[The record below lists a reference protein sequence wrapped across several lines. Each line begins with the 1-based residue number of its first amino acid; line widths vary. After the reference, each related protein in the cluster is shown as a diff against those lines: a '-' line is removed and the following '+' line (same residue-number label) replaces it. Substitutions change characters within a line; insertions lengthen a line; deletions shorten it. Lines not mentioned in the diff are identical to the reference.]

1 MITKTLNL
9 DEAYQ
14 TLFDDVRKA
23 SDGAISVDNL
33 EAYYGSIE
41 EIAALDP
48 KFLRLPLDE
57 PLFEIDANTRKIT
70 VPAEFKSNG
79 VSVQKDHLAE
89 IIFFRIA
96 RFFDYTDLAT
106 CDIVI
111 NWKMGSKEGKTTRFI
126 KFEEPFLVDEVQTN
140 GIIFGWPIN
149 DIVTDKSGALT
160 FAVEFFK
167 KDGVGDDA
175 KIIYRFNTLPT
186 SVNIKDGLVISED
199 AKVYEL
205 DNDIIRTLVN
215 SKFGEGTAAVGDI
228 IWLTG
233 NGQGL
238 VVGEGIAPDV
248 DFEDFAATINLDT
261 VITDGVPS
269 SIPVNFY
276 AEGYVDEGTKIR
288 YTTESGASLSATP
301 IKVVRPRIQA
311 EYDANSGLLYYASAI
326 AEEPLSA
333 EAVAAAVAAE
343 EELWITGPLEEDLRY
358 FKMDNN
364 ALKEATDTDLATW
377 GKENAVELF
386 VIAAMITAD
395 KAGPYLIKA
404 QGYKEGQKRDDNGE
418 LMYDDNDE
426 PLYEKIGNGDVRA
439 TATVTVPAVVAPSAI
454 EVSVSELTSVDTGYS
469 FNEEQTQNVMFLN
482 AEDQGVI
489 SASAVVDDFGA
500 LQFAWKKQVREP
512 EYDAHGEIID
522 DGFDPISD
530 TTVAFQDT
538 NSSELEVEA
547 PGQYKVSVVNFLN
560 GASADA
566 VDSVA
571 ITASRIAGKI
581 TSVTPKWAVGA
592 ENTSNS
598 KINVATR
605 SPNYNSNAN
614 QLANRK
620 LTLFLEDVVIED
632 GGQVG
637 TLEYAWYIPVYE
649 EDNEGLRVI
658 VDKTMIPNKT
668 NPFYTVEGGDIE
680 VIPEVRNNYNGSI
693 YTYTLDPIAVND
705 SAT

>member
-167 KDGVGDDA
+167 KDGIGDDA
-175 KIIYRFNTLPT
+175 KIMYRFNTLPT

-199 AKVYEL
+199 ATVYEL
-205 DNDIIRTLVN
+205 DDDIIRTLVN
-215 SKFGEGTAAVGDI
+215 SSFGEGTAAVGDI
-228 IWLTG
+228 VWLTG
-233 NGQGL
+233 DGHGL
-238 VVGEGIAPDV
+238 VAGEGIGADIILK
-248 DFEDFAATINLDT
+248 DFAATINLNT
-261 VITDGVPS
+261 SIVGGEPS
-269 SIPVNFY
+269 SDQVSLY
-276 AEGYVDEGTKIR
+276 AEGFVDEGTQIR
-288 YTTESGASLSATP
+288 YTDANNEALTAEML
-301 IKVVRPRIQA
+301 KVVRPRVVG
-311 EYDANSGLLYYASAI
+311 EYVADSDVVYYASAV
-326 AEEPLSA
+326 ADEPLSDEDAA
-333 EAVAAAVAAE
+333 EAE
-343 EELWITGPLEEDLRY
+343 EVWVIDALEEGLRY
-358 FKMDNN
+358 YKAIDGGAFV
-364 ALKEATDTDLATW
+364 EAEAEDLEKW
-377 GKENAVELF
+377 GKTDAVELF
-386 VIAAMITAD
+386 VKVAKIIVEG
-395 KAGPYLIKA
+395 AGSYIIKA
-404 QGYKEGQKRDDNGE
+404 QGYKV
-418 LMYDDNDE
+418 DNDGN
-426 PLYEKIGNGDVRA
+426 KIGNGDVKA
-439 TATVTVPAVVAPSAI
+439 TATVTVPAVVAPSAV

-500 LQFAWKKQVREP
+500 LQFTWKKKI
-512 EYDAHGEIID
+512 GD
-522 DGFDPISD
+522 DTDFSNVAEGDI
-530 TTVAFQDT
+530 AFQDT

-566 VDSVA
+566 VDSVV

-592 ENTSNS
+592 NGS
-598 KINVATR
+598 KINVASRQPT
-605 SPNYNSNAN
+605 YNSAAS
-614 QLANRK
+614 QMSNRS
-620 LTLFLEDVVIED
+620 LTLYLEDVVIED
-632 GGQVG
+632 GGQLG
-637 TLEYAWYIPVYE
+637 TLEYAWYTPVYQ
-649 EDNEGLRVI
+649 DIDDIPTI
-658 VDKTMIPNKT
+658 VDKTLIAGQT
-668 NPFYTVEGGDIE
+668 GASFTVSGGDIE